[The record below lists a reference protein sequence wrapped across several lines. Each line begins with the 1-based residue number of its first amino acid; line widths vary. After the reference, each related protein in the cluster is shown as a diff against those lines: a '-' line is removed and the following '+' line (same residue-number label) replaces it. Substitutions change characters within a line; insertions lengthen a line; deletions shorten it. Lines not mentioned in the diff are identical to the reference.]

1 MVNFSV
7 RLRGVAG
14 WTVSPLSCP
23 GRAATR
29 KRCCA
34 EPGPKPHGS
43 LSRQTWA
50 PALQRTAEE
59 ALRCVRGT
67 RSKRGAP
74 LRKDGRPYVR
84 LLLHLARIHLDRG
97 IQHLGRKRRRHVERL
112 LHAEIGLDQLIV
124 LLHPLAIDP
133 AERL

>member
-1 MVNFSV
+1 MVNDAADIV
-7 RLRGVAG
+7 NGRLTSPWGYVGCRP
-14 WTVSPLSCP
+14 VSPLSCP

-43 LSRQTWA
+43 RSRQTWA

-97 IQHLGRKRRRHVERL
+97 I
-112 LHAEIGLDQLIV
+112 
-124 LLHPLAIDP
+124 
-133 AERL
+133 